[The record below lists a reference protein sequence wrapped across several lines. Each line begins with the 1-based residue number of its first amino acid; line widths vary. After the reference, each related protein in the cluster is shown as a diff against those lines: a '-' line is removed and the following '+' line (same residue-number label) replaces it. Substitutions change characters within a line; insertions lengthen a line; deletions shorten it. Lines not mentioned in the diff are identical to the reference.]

1 MITDGDIVPLR
12 EPCIQCSGLDGMVKR
27 KGFNDVVTCI
37 VCGTFG
43 FNMPKTESGKKRQ
56 SCSTTHSGI
65 TPQTRIDVLRT
76 AGFKCETCGIPAS
89 KSGGLQVGHIRSVK
103 ECLEAGM
110 TDREINALSN
120 LIAQCPEC
128 NLGLG
133 KKSLDLSHETHDL
146 HL

>member
-12 EPCIQCSGLDGMVKR
+12 EPCIKCGGLDGIVMR
-27 KGFNDVVTCI
+27 KGFNDVVYCI
-37 VCGTFG
+37 CCDTFG

-65 TPQTRIDVLRT
+65 TPQTRIEVLRE
-76 AGFKCETCGIPAS
+76 AGFQCETCGISA
-89 KSGGLQVGHIRSVK
+89 KESGGLQVGHIRSVE
-103 ECLEAGM
+103 ECLKAGM
-110 TDREINALSN
+110 TDREINAKSN

-133 KKSLDLSHETHDL
+133 KNSLNIKIV
-146 HL
+146 